1 MFVSVTTDEEDHKKV
16 LDFFGIDNSEV
27 PTYVIAKEHR
37 QRFATVF
44 VSERIDLKPLQKIKK
59 AKNVKTL

>member
-16 LDFFGIDNSEV
+16 LDFFGIDPSEV
-27 PTYVIAKEHR
+27 PTYVNAKEHR

-59 AKNVKTL
+59 AKNIKTL